1 MDVVLFQ
8 NVGTYKTWIP
18 SDFWTKQMGSDGY
31 FKGDIGKHASD
42 KMTVCISAMNDELI
56 AITKELTEAF
66 RKSHTVDWEELARAG
81 MRRMVKRLIV
91 RRGGT
96 MPKRITPD
104 MIVVNPD
111 IEPEVHRIKGYSN
124 LLIWITFQSRMFWR
138 RI

>member
-1 MDVVLFQ
+1 MPLFVLNADPLSFSGQPKKETMLENNFMDVVLFQ

-91 RRGGT
+91 
-96 MPKRITPD
+96 
-104 MIVVNPD
+104 
-111 IEPEVHRIKGYSN
+111 
-124 LLIWITFQSRMFWR
+124 
-138 RI
+138 